1 MCLASLVG
9 LRRIREWR
17 GGELVAEA
25 RRSWFRVATR
35 LVRRSLPEALQ
46 CAEGLVLVGGL
57 ALLLFLYCL
66 HTYVRVVEWAACR
79 GEATSPSGMPTAV
92 APPSPPAAPV
102 VTPSSSSSKL
112 ATFMAS
118 VPQQKSLQM
127 PSENGLLSMTFYL
140 LLLA

>member
-1 MCLASLVG
+1 MRWWSELYGWGALSPAL
-9 LRRIREWR
+9 REWR

-46 CAEGLVLVGGL
+46 CAEGLVFVGGL

-79 GEATSPSGMPTAV
+79 GTSV
-92 APPSPPAAPV
+92 PPPPPAAPV
-102 VTPSSSSSKL
+102 VTPSSSSSTL
-112 ATFMAS
+112 AAFMAS
-118 VPQQKSLQM
+118 VPQPKG
-127 PSENGLLSMTFYL
+127 PSPEPAPRPTSR
-140 LLLA
+140 LAEFVAAVPSR